1 MAEKSHKILVVDD
14 EPDLE
19 QLMLQRMR
27 REIRR
32 GRYEFVFA
40 GNGEEALQRLKE
52 NPDVDVVLSDIN
64 MPKMNGLE
72 LLEKVSGLDD
82 ADVRTVMVSAYG
94 DLKNI
99 RTAMNHGAFDF
110 VTKPVDFNDLRVTL
124 DRTLSNLDVWR
135 DAMNSRDRL
144 ATLQHELKLASKMQ
158 QSILP
163 AECPGS
169 PHFRVFGNMK
179 PAQEVGGDFYDVTSL
194 PDGRLAV
201 AVADVSGKGVPAAL
215 FMMSSCTLLRGSTIG
230 SDDPAEVLRTTNSAL
245 YETNESTMFVTVFF
259 AVFEP
264 GSGRLRYANGG
275 HNHPVVVHA
284 DGSSDVLPK
293 TQGVALGVVEDFEY
307 ESGELTLAPG
317 DTLVLYTDGVT
328 EAENAAAEQFEME
341 RLRGL
346 FAGAPP
352 DSAEAA
358 VAEVFR
364 AVEEFAGDAPQFD
377 DITCLVLRR
386 HAAGTSRRLSLKMP
400 PELEEMKR
408 IDAEIA
414 AFGKAD
420 GWPSELEFQIKL
432 VFEEVVINVVNY
444 GFEKHDE
451 GSEVD
456 IEISSDADAVR
467 MVIRDNGRAFDPLT
481 EAPDPDTESEVPDR
495 PVGGLGIHL
504 VRKMMD
510 SVEYRREGDWNCLSV
525 SKRRTR

>member
-1 MAEKSHKILVVDD
+1 MADKSHKILVVDD

-40 GNGEEALQRLKE
+40 GNGEEALERLDE
-52 NPDVDVVLSDIN
+52 HSDIDVVLSDIN

-72 LLEKVSGLDD
+72 LLEKLSERDLDSR
-82 ADVRTVMVSAYG
+82 AVMVSAYG
-94 DLKNI
+94 DIKNI

-124 DRTLSNLDVWR
+124 ERTLGHLDVWR
-135 DAMNSRDRL
+135 DAMRSRDQL
-144 ATLQHELKLASKMQ
+144 ATLQHDLQLASKMQ

-163 AECPGS
+163 AEFPGS

-179 PAQEVGGDFYDVTSL
+179 AAQEVGGDFYDVTTL
-194 PDGRLAV
+194 PDGRLAM

-215 FMMSSCTLLRGSTIG
+215 FMMSSCTLLRGATIG
-230 SDDPAEVLRTTNSAL
+230 SDNPAEVLRTTNSAL

-259 AVFEP
+259 AVFNP
-264 GSGRLRYANGG
+264 ADGRLHYANGG
-275 HNHPVVVHA
+275 HNHPVVIHA
-284 DGSSDVLPK
+284 DGTADVLPK
-293 TQGVALGVVEDFEY
+293 TRGVALGVVQDFEY
-307 ESGELTLAPG
+307 ESREMTLAPG
-317 DTLVLYTDGVT
+317 DTLIMYTDGVT

-346 FAGAPP
+346 FADTPP

-358 VAEVFR
+358 VVEVFR

-386 HAAGTSRRLSLKMP
+386 YAAGSSRKLSLKMP

-408 IDAEIA
+408 VDAEIA
-414 AFGKAD
+414 AFGKSE
-420 GWPSELEFQIKL
+420 GWPAELEFQIKL

-444 GFEKHDE
+444 GFETRGE

-456 IEISSDADAVR
+456 VEIVSDADLVR

-481 EAPDPDTESEVPDR
+481 EAPKPDTESEVPDR

-504 VRKMMD
+504 VRKLMD
-510 SVEYRREGDWNCLSV
+510 AVEYRREGDWNCLSI
-525 SKRRTR
+525 SKRRNE

>member
-40 GNGEEALQRLKE
+40 GNGEEALERLGG
-52 NPDVDVVLSDIN
+52 NPDIDVILSDIN

-72 LLEKVSGLDD
+72 LLEKVSELDLD
-82 ADVRTVMVSAYG
+82 SRTVMVSAYG
-94 DLKNI
+94 DIKNI

-124 DRTLSNLDVWR
+124 DRTLDHLDIWR
-135 DAMNSRDRL
+135 DAMRSRDRL
-144 ATLQHELKLASKMQ
+144 ATLQRDLRLASKMQ

-163 AECPGS
+163 AEFPGS

-179 PAQEVGGDFYDVTSL
+179 AAQEVGGDFYDVTSL
-194 PDGRLAV
+194 PDGRLAM

-215 FMMSSCTLLRGSTIG
+215 FMMSSCTMLRGATIG

-259 AVFEP
+259 AVFDP
-264 GSGRLRYANGG
+264 ADGSLRYANGG
-275 HNHPVVVHA
+275 HNHPVVIHA
-284 DGSSDVLPK
+284 DGTSDVLPK
-293 TQGVALGVVEDFEY
+293 TRGVALGVTQDFEY
-307 ESGELTLAPG
+307 ESSEVTLAPG
-317 DTLVLYTDGVT
+317 DTLILYTDGVT

-346 FAGAPP
+346 FADTPP

-386 HAAGTSRRLSLKMP
+386 YAAGSSRKLALKMP

-408 IDAEIA
+408 VDAEIA
-414 AFGKAD
+414 AFGKTE

-444 GFEKHDE
+444 GFETRGE

-456 IEISSDADAVR
+456 VEIVSDADAVR
-467 MVIRDNGRAFDPLT
+467 MVIRDNGRAFDPLS
-481 EAPDPDTESEVPDR
+481 EAPEPDTESEVPDR

-504 VRKMMD
+504 VRKLMD
-510 SVEYRREGDWNCLSV
+510 TVEYRREGDWNCLSI
-525 SKRRTR
+525 SKRRNR